1 MEIKIEDLKY
11 EDIEEFYKMNMQI
24 FDEDRDLDEI
34 KEQ

>member
-11 EDIEEFYKMNMQI
+11 EDIEECYKMNMQI